1 MHLPN
6 WQLVPDVRAKR
17 LIPVSLMLVP
27 IEKGMESAEAF
38 RLLKE
43 YLLKI
48 RPDLWRELR
57 SREAS
62 GITRVLPAPGKK
74 AARGEMFHWWS
85 SEEIKRQE
93 SGTKRPAGTQAP
105 MDNGH
110 RQREPAHAWSSA
122 VRLLFQPW
130 TTRWKQ
136 EITGNADA
144 RQHYQPAI

>member
-1 MHLPN
+1 MPN

-74 AARGEMFHWWS
+74 ADVERCSTGGA
-85 SEEIKRQE
+85 
-93 SGTKRPAGTQAP
+93 
-105 MDNGH
+105 
-110 RQREPAHAWSSA
+110 QRKSKGRKA
-122 VRLLFQPW
+122 VLKGLQGRRLRW
-130 TTRWKQ
+130 TTGIGKGSLLTPGPLQYACSFNRGPPGGSRK
-136 EITGNADA
+136 
-144 RQHYQPAI
+144 